1 MPRTSDARE
10 RLLQATI
17 DLIWTKSY
25 GAVSVDEIC
34 QRAGVRKGSFYHF
47 FASKDELVV
56 AALEE
61 HWRSSVVPVLDRIF
75 SAAKPP
81 LERLEEY
88 FEEISSRQEQRYK
101 QYGRV
106 VGCPYGALA
115 SEVAADSAIAAT
127 AKEFLRRKYRYLESI
142 LRDLKAEG
150 ILPKGADAGALTQG
164 LWTFLEGA
172 LAQGRVRNDLAPTRS
187 LATAALRFL
196 GIDARLA
203 AAR

>member
-1 MPRTSDARE
+1 MARTSDARE

-25 GAVSVDEIC
+25 GAVSVDDIC
-34 QRAGVRKGSFYHF
+34 HRADVRKGSFYHF
-47 FASKDELVV
+47 FRSKDDLVI

-61 HWRSSVVPVLDRIF
+61 HWRTTVAPRMDPIF
-75 SAAKPP
+75 SAARPP
-81 LERLEEY
+81 LERLEAY
-88 FEEISSRQEQRYK
+88 FEEITRRQEERFK

-127 AKEFLRRKYRYLESI
+127 AKELLRRKYRYLEST

-150 ILPKGADAGALTQG
+150 LLPKTTNIGALTQS

-172 LAQGRVRNDLAPTRS
+172 LAQGRIRNELAPTKS
-187 LATAALRFL
+187 LAAAAFQIL
-196 GIDARLA
+196 GIDTRVTATR
-203 AAR
+203 